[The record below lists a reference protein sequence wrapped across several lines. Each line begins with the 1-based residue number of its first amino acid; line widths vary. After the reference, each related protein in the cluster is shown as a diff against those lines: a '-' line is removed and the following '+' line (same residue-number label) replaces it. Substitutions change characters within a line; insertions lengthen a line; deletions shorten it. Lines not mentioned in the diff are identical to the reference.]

1 MKHICDCGE
10 IVEAEG
16 SPLIATCPHCGS
28 YYLYPEQVR
37 TPTETT
43 KPEVSDVYTLQ
54 TETEVIQ
61 ENIPVKPR
69 AAKRR

>member
-1 MKHICDCGE
+1 MKHLCDCGE

-28 YYLYPEQVR
+28 YYLYPEQIRPVNL
-37 TPTETT
+37 ETT
-43 KPEVSDVYTLQ
+43 NLEEDKP
-54 TETEVIQ
+54 
-61 ENIPVKPR
+61 KPR